1 MLWAGV
7 GYSRQHFLTLNNK
20 QMKFRTYNDGGDTQL
35 FVSTENRT
43 VKKTVKQND
52 FVFTGFVNGIHPYN
66 RNRINWIVEML
77 KSKGIILN
85 VAEVSTVDKM
95 GNDVDSGELYFEN
108 MFIPKGFDK
117 KSEDGNTYILFQ
129 DTEMGRGWAC
139 LIKNDEILTQEHR
152 DTVLDEIEEG
162 DFIRSFG
169 IDYKVEIVKDL
180 EKLKKKLSK

>member
-1 MLWAGV
+1 
-7 GYSRQHFLTLNNK
+7 
-20 QMKFRTYNDGGDTQL
+20 MKFRTYNDGGDAQL
-35 FVSTENRT
+35 FVSTENEKQT
-43 VKKTVKQND
+43 VKEND
-52 FVFTGFVNGIHPYN
+52 FVFTGFVNGIHPYH
-66 RNRINWIVEML
+66 RKRINWIVEML

-95 GNDVDSGELYFEN
+95 GTDVDSGELAFEN
-108 MFIPKGFDK
+108 LTLPKGCDK

-139 LIKNDEILTQEHR
+139 LIKNNEILTQEHR

-169 IDYKVEIVKDL
+169 IDYKVETVKDL
-180 EKLKKKLSK
+180 DKFKVKLSKQQSGSTCP

>member
-1 MLWAGV
+1 
-7 GYSRQHFLTLNNK
+7 
-20 QMKFRTYNDGGDTQL
+20 MKFRTYNDGGDAQL
-35 FVSTENRT
+35 FVSTENEKQT
-43 VKKTVKQND
+43 VKEND
-52 FVFTGFVNGIHPYN
+52 FVFTGFGNGIHPYH
-66 RNRINWIVEML
+66 RKRINWIVEML

-85 VAEVSTVDKM
+85 IAEVSTVDKM
-95 GNDVDSGELYFEN
+95 GSDVDNGELAFEN

-169 IDYKVEIVKDL
+169 IDYKVETVKDL
-180 EKLKKKLSK
+180 DKFRVKLSKQQSGSTCT